1 MPLLHLIILAII
13 QGVTEFLPV
22 SSSAHLILF
31 PALTGTTDQGPVIDV
46 AVHLGTLLAVMLY
59 FHGEVRKIF
68 FGASHLLKGRATQPE
83 ARFALYLIYA
93 TLPAIAVGF
102 MLKLSGVSGAMRE
115 NVVLIGWAMLGFGL
129 LLWWADRRPKSLK
142 TVSDFNRGD
151 ALKLGLWQALALIP
165 GTSRSGITI
174 TGALL
179 AGYSRHEAAR
189 LSMLMS
195 IPVILAATALA
206 SLDLIAEG
214 AATRLR
220 DAALAAAFAAFSAFI
235 ALGLM
240 MRLLRSIS
248 FTPYVIYR
256 MVFGAGLILWASL

>member
-68 FGASHLLKGRATQPE
+68 FGANHLLKGRTMQPE

-115 NVVLIGWAMLGFGL
+115 NVALIGWAMLGFGL

-142 TVSDFNRGD
+142 TVSDFSRGD
-151 ALKLGLWQALALIP
+151 ALKLGLWQTLALIP

-206 SLDLIAEG
+206 SLDLITEG
-214 AATRLR
+214 ATTRLR

-256 MVFGAGLILWASL
+256 VVFGASLILWASL

>member
-68 FGASHLLKGRATQPE
+68 FGASYLLKGRATQPE

-93 TLPAIAVGF
+93 TLPAIAVGL

-115 NVVLIGWAMLGFGL
+115 NVALIGWAMLGFGL
-129 LLWWADRRPKSLK
+129 LLWWADRRPKGLK
-142 TVSDFNRGD
+142 TVSDFSRGD

-214 AATRLR
+214 ATTRLR

-256 MVFGAGLILWASL
+256 VVFGAGLILWASL

>member
-1 MPLLHLIILAII
+1 MPLLHLIIIAII

-46 AVHLGTLLAVMLY
+46 AVHLGTLIAVMLY
-59 FHGEVRKIF
+59 FQGEVQKIF
-68 FGASHLLKGRATQPE
+68 FGASQLLKGRATQPE
-83 ARFALYLIYA
+83 ARFALYLFYA
-93 TLPAIAVGF
+93 TLPAIGIGF
-102 MLKLSGVSGAMRE
+102 MLKLSGVSDAMRE
-115 NVVLIGWAMLGFGL
+115 NVALIGWAMLGFGL

-142 TVSDFNRGD
+142 TVADFSRGD

-214 AATRLR
+214 ATTRLR
-220 DAALAAAFAAFSAFI
+220 DATLAAAFAALSAFI

-256 MVFGAGLILWASL
+256 VVFGAGLILWASL

>member
-31 PALTGTTDQGPVIDV
+31 PALTGTTDQGPIIDV

-59 FHGEVRKIF
+59 FHSDVRKIF
-68 FGASHLLKGRATQPE
+68 FGAGHLLKGRTTQPE

-115 NVVLIGWAMLGFGL
+115 NVALIGWAMLGFGL

-142 TVSDFNRGD
+142 TLSDFSQGD

-214 AATRLR
+214 ATTRLR
-220 DAALAAAFAAFSAFI
+220 DTALAAAFAAFSAFI

-256 MVFGAGLILWASL
+256 VVFGASLILWASL